1 MQHGLIGIAAA
12 LGIALAAPQGAIGAE
27 RLDCPEPAKLG
38 PAATGKLASDLVPNP
53 RALGDVGVLTRT
65 VPLFREHGFSDADT
79 VNYLTALFCPVV
91 RDDGS
96 LSATAKTDKVSSFSS
111 AVSDIVYR
119 QPR

>member
-1 MQHGLIGIAAA
+1 MQHGMIGIAAA
-12 LGIALAAPQGAIGAE
+12 LGIPQGAIGAE

-38 PAATGKLASDLVPNP
+38 PAATGELASELVPDP
-53 RALGDVGVLTRT
+53 RALNDVGVLTRT

-96 LSATAKTDKVSSFSS
+96 LSATVKSAKVSSFSS